1 MNLLILLQCNSSALD
16 GEGSHTFLAKTGRVQ
31 SITRGVRQLI
41 KRPIMK
47 KALTVLGSIIILG
60 IALGVNG
67 DQATDSRVFS
77 PLFEVYQHI
86 QDYFYNPEQIND
98 QEALYGAIKGMVEQL
113 DDPYSEFLRP
123 EDYQDWE
130 QSLRGEFSGVGI
142 EITIKDDTL
151 TIIAPLAGTPA
162 EQAGLRAG
170 DRILKIDGE
179 STEGITL
186 SAAATKIRGEE
197 GTSVSFLIQHKDG
210 TQEEIEI
217 VRKII
222 VVKSVTS
229 ELVGEGRIAYIRI
242 SRFGTDA
249 TIDLDTALV
258 EFNLENLDGMILDL
272 RNNPGGLLREA
283 ISVSKRFVDQ
293 NMVIVSTIGRIAGKE
308 QFWSTGNLIPNLPLA
323 VLINGGT
330 ASAAEITAAAIRDHE
345 MGILIGERSFGKGS
359 IQRVFQLPDGSAL
372 KLTTGEYFTPLGQA
386 VNEVGLSPDI
396 SIEQGEDPIEA
407 AIAWINAHVGARMP
421 IALNKS

>member
-1 MNLLILLQCNSSALD
+1 
-16 GEGSHTFLAKTGRVQ
+16 
-31 SITRGVRQLI
+31 
-41 KRPIMK
+41 MK
-47 KALTVLGSIIILG
+47 KALVVLGPIIILV

-67 DQATDSRVFS
+67 NQTIDSRFFS
-77 PLFEVYQHI
+77 PLFEVYQYI
-86 QDYFYNPEQIND
+86 QDYFYNPEEIND

-113 DDPYSEFLRP
+113 DDPYSEFLNP
-123 EDYQDWE
+123 EDYQHWE
-130 QSLRGEFSGVGI
+130 QSLEGEFSGVGI
-142 EITIKDDTL
+142 EITIKDETL
-151 TIIAPLAGTPA
+151 TVITPLVGTPA
-162 EQAGLRAG
+162 EQAGVCAG
-170 DRILKIDGE
+170 DQILEIDGE
-179 STEGITL
+179 PTEGITL
-186 SAAATKIRGEE
+186 STAARKIRGEA
-197 GTSVSFLIQHKDG
+197 GTSVSLLIQHKDG

-242 SRFGTDA
+242 SRFDNDA
-249 TIDLDTALV
+249 TINLDTALS

-272 RNNPGGLLREA
+272 RNNPGGLLKEA

-293 NMVIVSTIGRIAGKE
+293 NVIIVSTRGRVAGKE

-345 MGILIGERSFGKGS
+345 MGILIGECSFGKGL
-359 IQRVFQLPDGSAL
+359 IQRVFKLPDGSAL

-386 VNEVGLSPDI
+386 VNKVGLSPDI
-396 SIEQGEDPIEA
+396 SIDQGEDPIEA
-407 AIAWINAHVGARMP
+407 AITWINSHVGARMP
-421 IALNKS
+421 IALGKS

>member
-1 MNLLILLQCNSSALD
+1 
-16 GEGSHTFLAKTGRVQ
+16 
-31 SITRGVRQLI
+31 VRWLI
-41 KRPIMK
+41 KRSIMK
-47 KALTVLGSIIILG
+47 KALVVLGPIIILV

-67 DQATDSRVFS
+67 NQTIDSRFFS
-77 PLFEVYQHI
+77 PLFEVYQYI

-98 QEALYGAIKGMVEQL
+98 QEALYGAMRGMVEQL
-113 DDPYSEFLRP
+113 DDPYSEFLNP
-123 EDYQDWE
+123 EDYQHWE
-130 QSLRGEFSGVGI
+130 QSLEGEFSGVGI
-142 EITIKDDTL
+142 EITIKDETL
-151 TIIAPLAGTPA
+151 TVITPLVGTPA
-162 EQAGLRAG
+162 EQAGVCAG
-170 DRILKIDGE
+170 DQILEIDGE
-179 STEGITL
+179 PTEGITL
-186 SAAATKIRGEE
+186 STAARKIRGEA
-197 GTSVSFLIQHKDG
+197 GTSVSLLIQHKDG

-242 SRFGTDA
+242 SRFDNDA
-249 TIDLDTALV
+249 TINLDTALS

-272 RNNPGGLLREA
+272 RNNPGGLLKEA

-293 NMVIVSTIGRIAGKE
+293 NVIIVSTRGRVAGKE

-345 MGILIGERSFGKGS
+345 MGILIGECSFGKGL
-359 IQRVFQLPDGSAL
+359 IQRVFKLPDGSAL

-386 VNEVGLSPDI
+386 VNKVGLSPDI
-396 SIEQGEDPIEA
+396 SIDQGEDPIEA
-407 AIAWINAHVGARMP
+407 AITWINSHVGARMP
-421 IALNKS
+421 IALGKS

>member
-1 MNLLILLQCNSSALD
+1 
-16 GEGSHTFLAKTGRVQ
+16 
-31 SITRGVRQLI
+31 LI

-67 DQATDSRVFS
+67 DQATDSAVFS

-113 DDPYSEFLRP
+113 DDPYSEFLSP

-130 QSLRGEFSGVGI
+130 QSLRGEFSGIGI

-162 EQAGLRAG
+162 EQAGVRAG
-170 DRILKIDGE
+170 DRILEIDGE
-179 STEGITL
+179 STEDITL
-186 SAAATKIRGEE
+186 STAARKIRGEE
-197 GTSVSFLIQHKDG
+197 GTSVSLLIQHKDG

-222 VVKSVTS
+222 VVESVTS

-242 SRFGTDA
+242 SRFGTDT
-249 TIDLDTALV
+249 TINLDTALV
-258 EFNLENLDGMILDL
+258 EFDLENLDGMILDL
-272 RNNPGGLLREA
+272 RNNPGGLLKEA

-293 NMVIVSTIGRIAGKE
+293 DMVIVSTIGRIAGKE
-308 QFWSTGNLIPNLPLA
+308 RFWSTGNLIPNLPFA

-345 MGILIGERSFGKGS
+345 MGILIGERSFGKGL

-396 SIEQGEDPIEA
+396 SIEEGEDPIEA
-407 AIAWINAHVGARMP
+407 AITWINAHVGARMP
-421 IALNKS
+421 IAVNKS

>member
-1 MNLLILLQCNSSALD
+1 
-16 GEGSHTFLAKTGRVQ
+16 
-31 SITRGVRQLI
+31 LI
-41 KRPIMK
+41 KRSIMK
-47 KALTVLGSIIILG
+47 KALVVLGPIIILV

-67 DQATDSRVFS
+67 NQTIDSRFFS
-77 PLFEVYQHI
+77 PLFEVYQYI

-98 QEALYGAIKGMVEQL
+98 QEALYGAMRGMVEQL
-113 DDPYSEFLRP
+113 DDPYSEFLNP
-123 EDYQDWE
+123 EDYQHWE
-130 QSLRGEFSGVGI
+130 QSLEGEFSGVGI
-142 EITIKDDTL
+142 EITIKDETL
-151 TIIAPLAGTPA
+151 TVITPLVGTPA
-162 EQAGLRAG
+162 EQAGVCAG
-170 DRILKIDGE
+170 DQILEIDGE
-179 STEGITL
+179 PTEGITL
-186 SAAATKIRGEE
+186 STAARKIRGEA
-197 GTSVSFLIQHKDG
+197 GTSVSLLIQHKDG

-242 SRFGTDA
+242 SRFDNDA
-249 TIDLDTALV
+249 TINLDTALS

-272 RNNPGGLLREA
+272 RNNPGGLLKEA

-293 NMVIVSTIGRIAGKE
+293 NVIIVSTRGRVAGKE

-345 MGILIGERSFGKGS
+345 MGILIGECSFGKGL
-359 IQRVFQLPDGSAL
+359 IQRVFKLPDGSAL

-386 VNEVGLSPDI
+386 VNKVGLSPDI
-396 SIEQGEDPIEA
+396 SIDQGEDPIEA
-407 AIAWINAHVGARMP
+407 AITWINSHVGARMP
-421 IALNKS
+421 IALGKS